1 MSEDQD
7 FKDGLFKK
15 MRMTTENCVIEIFV
29 LLNGTKNEYEPQ
41 QLPSQC
47 YHHLHRREE
56 EKEDPYIEEDQAKEN
71 EKKKMVACELE
82 QWKRFIFIG
91 FYSKKK
97 LLFICETRISMT
109 HVIRRVDSDADNTV
123 DEESDHNRLLREVF
137 EEPMSK
143 GELSGS
149 SRQALFPQEE
159 NDDEPETQTLD
170 EEEPTT
176 SEAYELDG
184 PLPTLPEPNQQTEQ
198 IVASLEDG
206 APLPPDQEARFL
218 LLLQDP
224 KTPPNLMPVLNGVMK
239 IHNDF
244 VVFLF

>member
-1 MSEDQD
+1 MNHSIYPANATTTCIVDRKRRKIRILKRTRQREYFDDTTDSIPESMDQ
-7 FKDGLFKK
+7 G
-15 MRMTTENCVIEIFV
+15 
-29 LLNGTKNEYEPQ
+29 
-41 QLPSQC
+41 
-47 YHHLHRREE
+47 
-56 EKEDPYIEEDQAKEN
+56 
-71 EKKKMVACELE
+71 
-82 QWKRFIFIG
+82 
-91 FYSKKK
+91 
-97 LLFICETRISMT
+97 
-109 HVIRRVDSDADNTV
+109 HVIRRVDSDVNDTV
-123 DEESDHNRLLREVF
+123 DEESKHNRLLREVF
-137 EEPMSK
+137 EEPMLR

-149 SRQALFPQEE
+149 SRRALFPQEE

-184 PLPTLPEPNQQTEQ
+184 PLTTLPEPNQQTEQ
-198 IVASLEDG
+198 IVANLEDG

-224 KTPPNLMPVLNGVMK
+224 KTPPNLLPVLNGVMK